1 MIFAELQG
9 KLGQNH
15 SRAHER
21 AEDVLTSTVFGLLRY
36 LPLDAWLAPLLAR
49 VRTGPEFAVDPGW
62 LNVTDVSR
70 CDMRL
75 WQRRSPF
82 GEPDVMMRLFDAQG
96 RLRHLLIIEVKLYS
110 PKSGSA
116 DWAEPADAEQN
127 EGDEGSEIEGID
139 QDQLARYWLY
149 ANNELDRLRT
159 SHPTDNA
166 EAPTASLV
174 YLTAHVTA
182 PAEEMEVSEAAAVR
196 LQAADQPIRLAWLSW
211 FDVWRVAYEIS
222 KRGQGPLAA
231 HDIERLLTHK
241 GFRQFV
247 GFEGA
252 EAPQPAWFRA
262 PARFWQRRGW
272 FSFNRPAPIG
282 EARFWKHAEPSR

>member
-36 LPLDAWLAPLLAR
+36 LPLEAWLVPLLSR
-49 VRTGPEFAVDPGW
+49 VRTDPEFVVSPDW
-62 LNVTDVSR
+62 LDATGIVR

-82 GEPDVMMRLFDAQG
+82 GEPDVAMRLFDAEG

-116 DWAEPADAEQN
+116 HWVEPTEAELGN
-127 EGDEGSEIEGID
+127 EDEASELEGID

-149 ANNELDRLRT
+149 TCSELQRLRA
-159 SHPTDNA
+159 SHPTDPTDG
-166 EAPTASLV
+166 PTASLI

-182 PAEEMEVSEAAAVR
+182 PAEELKVSKAAATKQ
-196 LQAADQPIRLAWLSW
+196 QAADRPIRLAWLSW
-211 FDVWRVAYEIS
+211 FDVWQVAYDAS
-222 KRGQGPLAA
+222 QRGQGPLAA
-231 HDIERLLTHK
+231 RDIERLLTHK
-241 GFRQFV
+241 GFRRFV

-252 EAPQPAWFRA
+252 ETPQPAWHQA
-262 PARFWQRRGW
+262 TARFWQRRGW
-272 FSFNRPAPIG
+272 FSFTRTPPTG
-282 EARFWKHAEPSR
+282 DARFYRRAAPSV